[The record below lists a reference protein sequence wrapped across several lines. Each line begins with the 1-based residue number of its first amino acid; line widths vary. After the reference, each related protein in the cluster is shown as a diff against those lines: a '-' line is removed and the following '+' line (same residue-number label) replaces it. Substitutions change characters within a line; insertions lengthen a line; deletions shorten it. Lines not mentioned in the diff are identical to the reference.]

1 MRVLLMYPPSPGH
14 RAALED
20 AAPGVEIRVA
30 TSAEDAARHIADA
43 DAVLGNRYFLQSLPR
58 ARRLRWMQS
67 NSMGTDLVLS
77 AGELLD
83 GVVVTSAR
91 GVYDDEVAEHALAL
105 ALALL
110 RDLHTLRD
118 DQRERRWARRPL
130 ARLSECRALVLG
142 WGGVG
147 VGLARRLAA
156 LGASVEGVRRN
167 HSGAAA
173 TDAAGFPVWGPD
185 GWRGRLPHVD
195 LLFMALPLTPE
206 TRSLVGRAELAA
218 LPRHARLV
226 NVGRGGTVDEAALLE
241 ALAAGRLA
249 GAALDV
255 LEEEPPSPGFA
266 GWAEPRLIVTPHV
279 ARSVESPPH
288 RWEPLF
294 VENLRRFAHGEPLC
308 NVVSREAGY

>member
-1 MRVLLMYPPSPGH
+1 MRVLLMYPPSPAH
-14 RAALED
+14 RAALEE

-30 TSAEDAARHIADA
+30 SSAEDAARHIAGA

-67 NSMGTDLVLS
+67 NSMGMDLVLS

-83 GVVVTSAR
+83 GVAVTSVR

-110 RDLHTLRD
+110 RDLHRLRD
-118 DQRERRWARRPL
+118 DQRERRWTRRPL
-130 ARLSECRALVLG
+130 ARLSESRALVLG

-147 VGLARRLAA
+147 VGIARRLAA
-156 LGASVEGVRRN
+156 LGVRVEGVRRS
-167 HSGAAA
+167 HRGAAA
-173 TDAAGFPVWGPD
+173 GDSTGFPVWGPD
-185 GWRGRLPHVD
+185 RWRDRLPHAE
-195 LLFMALPLTPE
+195 LLFLALPLTPD
-206 TRSLVGRAELAA
+206 TRCLVGRAELAA
-218 LPRHARLV
+218 LPHHARV
-226 NVGRGGTVDEAALLE
+226 INVGRGGTIDQAALLE
-241 ALAAGRLA
+241 ALAAGRLG

-255 LEEEPPSPGFA
+255 LEEEPPSPDFA

-279 ARSVESPPH
+279 ARSMELPPH

-294 VENLRRFAHGEPLC
+294 VENLRRFAAGEPLC
-308 NVVSREAGY
+308 NVVSRELGY